1 MPGLGPAVLPQVLL
15 KESQVT
21 STACAANNASYK
33 RMDVII
39 ILLSLMKCKHF
50 NFYGTDTPLL
60 LLRRYLVLLL
70 KLACLVS

>member
-1 MPGLGPAVLPQVLL
+1 MPALGPAVLPQVFLQ
-15 KESQVT
+15 KSQVA
-21 STACAANNASYK
+21 SAACAANNLSY
-33 RMDVII
+33 DNHHIVFVS
-39 ILLSLMKCKHF
+39 LLKCKHF